1 MAGRSQSVFAGSS
14 GAVVGFAQSYA
25 RSGQVEV
32 VAVGLCVAAVVAV
45 LGGGGDVD
53 AEVGAGGAACAGF
66 IGIAADGVAH
76 PSAAY
81 HTVFCAASGKRDC
94 TIGAGQPFLLPLPGR
109 EF

>member
-1 MAGRSQSVFAGSS
+1 MAGRSQSVFAGSN

-25 RSGQVEV
+25 RSGRVEV

-45 LGGGGDVD
+45 LGGGGDVG
-53 AEVGAGGAACAGF
+53 AEVDAGGVACAGF

-81 HTVFCAASGKRDC
+81 RTVFCAASGKRDC